1 MVNSRCAPVPA
12 ILQIK
17 IAKMYGREYSVERN
31 AKIRTRIVSDRLLAE
46 RFEQR
51 EMMDESVSPDAMQAN
66 YIFGRKLKV
75 DGSDEIARH
84 WRKIINDKQTMIL
97 PSLISK
103 NQRRQCC
110 LTLYKTAQ
118 KGFSKS

>member
-1 MVNSRCAPVPA
+1 
-12 ILQIK
+12 
-17 IAKMYGREYSVERN
+17 MYGREYSVERN

-84 WRKIINDKQTMIL
+84 WRKIINDRQTMIF

-103 NQRRQCC
+103 YQRRQCC
-110 LTLYKTAQ
+110 LSLFLRAQ
-118 KGFSKS
+118 KGFSKSGKCDMMNTRIQLTINRF